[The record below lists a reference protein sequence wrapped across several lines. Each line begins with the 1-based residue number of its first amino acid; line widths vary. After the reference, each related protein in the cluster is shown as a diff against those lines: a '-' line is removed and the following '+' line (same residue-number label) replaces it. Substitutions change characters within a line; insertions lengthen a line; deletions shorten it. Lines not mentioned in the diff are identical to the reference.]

1 MATLKQAF
9 NILLVLF
16 SFCIFISCQE
26 SSTASYTEYAIP
38 EGVIISSFSSAAD
51 MREFTGSNPAY
62 FRGACEKIKS
72 IGAGEFMIS
81 PGDID
86 PPDAVYNTIKAYTGS
101 SYTWYPVTGNH
112 EAETAS
118 DMNFIINHFNSLP
131 GIVRSGP
138 PGSEKTTYS
147 FESGNVHIAM
157 LNEYY
162 DGTSDRAGDGDVAD
176 ALYSWL
182 EADLSANKKPV
193 VFVVGHEPAYPQP
206 DADNGR
212 LRHEYDSLN
221 SHPASRDRFWNLLS
235 AKNVTAYICG
245 HTHDFSAVKI
255 NNVWQIDVGHARGSA
270 DTGAMSTF
278 IMFYMM
284 NDGAVHAYVYR
295 AEPRS
300 SYYLRHRI
308 RLR

>member
-1 MATLKQAF
+1 MKQTT
-9 NILLVLF
+9 ISLLI
-16 SFCIFISCQE
+16 SFFLCAGISCNGT
-26 SSTASYTEYAIP
+26 STAIYPEYAVP

-51 MREFTGSNPAY
+51 MREFAGDNPAY
-62 FRGACEKIKS
+62 FRGVCEKIRS
-72 IGAGEFMIS
+72 IGAGKFMLS

-86 PPDAVYNTIKAYTGS
+86 PPDVVFNTVSKYIGS
-101 SYTWYPVTGNH
+101 SYSWYPVTGNH

-118 DMNFIINHFNSLP
+118 DMDFIINHYSSLP

-147 FESGNVHIAM
+147 FESGNVHIAVI
-157 LNEYY
+157 NEYY
-162 DGTSDRAGDGDVAD
+162 DGTSDRGTDGDVAD

-182 EADLSANKKPV
+182 DADLSANTKPV
-193 VFVVGHEPAYPQP
+193 VFVAGHEPAYPEP

-235 AKNVTAYICG
+235 AKKVTAYICG
-245 HTHDFSAVKI
+245 HTHNFSAVKI
-255 NNVWQIDVGHARGSA
+255 NNVWQIDAGHARGSG

-278 IMFYMM
+278 VMFYIM

-295 AEPRS
+295 EEPGSR
-300 SYYLRHRI
+300 YYLRHRI
-308 RLR
+308 RLK